1 MKGLGGLAETGVSMA
16 TGAAATVAGN
26 VAGAARTATS
36 GSDFGTAEGVRKGGE
51 TAAKVRDFLTY
62 QPRSEVGQ
70 EMTESVGKLMA
81 PLEGLPP
88 HVALPA
94 ASDSSRARR
103 ELQSTTLKVRD
114 LIERP
119 SKRVAAGNPP
129 WLASAPPRRTPRAWR
144 ASGPPRCR
152 CRSLAT
158 GRSPRARRS
167 ETSSSCGSSAKRPSR
182 GKAGAPL
189 RERADN
195 QNDAILQ
202 NFDAWVDQTGAEAP
216 SRYHAGRAV
225 DEAVVERAKAAKV
238 RINAAYDRARKS
250 GHMNEPVPT
259 DEVLA
264 YLQKNAAAGINAGVI
279 PGALQKLK
287 ELGGVGKDGAAGA
300 ISINDLEE
308 LRILVGE
315 MSGKDATN
323 AKYGRSIKEVI
334 DRSMEGRGGELF
346 QQARKL
352 RSDFAREFEDH
363 AIVDRIMSTKPGT
376 KDRAVAFEDVFDHS
390 ILKSDQDSLKHF
402 RTLLQNAG
410 PKGEQAWKE
419 LQGQTVE
426 WLKGEATKGVA
437 LNERRQPVVS
447 PAALK
452 KAIRTLDADGKLD
465 ILYGKKGAQQ
475 IRDLGDLAQD
485 VYTVPSGTVQT
496 SGTASILMEAIS
508 NAALGKLPT
517 AAGKI
522 VLGFKNFRE
531 GRTTQRKV
539 REALDDP
546 RAVKEM
552 ETE

>member
-94 ASDSSRARR
+94 ASAAPARAASS
-103 ELQSTTLKVRD
+103 STAKVRD
-114 LIERP
+114 LIGKEQPAMAGVGAAETDAARMARER
-119 SKRVAAGNPP
+119 AAALPVPLTGD
-129 WLASAPPRRTPRAWR
+129 RALTKGQAQR
-144 ASGPPRCR
+144 DFEQLRFER
-152 CRSLAT
+152 
-158 GRSPRARRS
+158 
-167 ETSSSCGSSAKRPSR
+167 ETAKQ